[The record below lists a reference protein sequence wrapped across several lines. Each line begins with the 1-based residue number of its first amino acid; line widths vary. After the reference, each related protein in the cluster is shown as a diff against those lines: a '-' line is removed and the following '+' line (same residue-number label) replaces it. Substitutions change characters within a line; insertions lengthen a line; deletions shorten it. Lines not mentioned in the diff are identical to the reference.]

1 VSGLR
6 ALNGGQVH
14 AKVAGKCTTWARP
27 WRGAGGSDKGD
38 GSDRQDPRASE
49 SERLNS
55 RTG

>member
-1 VSGLR
+1 VSGWR